1 MALPEAL
8 KDAEKAIEVQP
19 EFGEWRNQGKGLRC
33 CIADPSSITVKG
45 YIRKS
50 HVLFAMKEYTKAL
63 SAIEQV
69 RL

>member
-33 CIADPSSITVKG
+33 CIADPSSFQPGSFHPQSRAT
-45 YIRKS
+45 
-50 HVLFAMKEYTKAL
+50 
-63 SAIEQV
+63 SAS
-69 RL
+69 RMFCLP